1 MNDKEPDVEKDGV
14 ILEKT
19 YSVEWEERDTVP
31 IKETEKSEYI
41 ILFDTK
47 DEFRNCLMDQYKGN
61 PSHIIL
67 IKQSD
72 HYRKLDETT
81 FEVAPGE
88 KGDFIQLIEEL
99 KACHVQ
105 MNQIIYRWTKKRF
118 QMDQMAIKNQL
129 EEGFY
134 SLLYL
139 SQAMIKQKISYKIK
153 LLYVFVAE
161 EIEPLHEAV
170 SGFCKTIHLEQP
182 NYSYEIVKIQEDFAL
197 EENKI
202 ADFILQELNNPK
214 EDTQVF
220 FQGKSRFVPCI
231 RDVDLQKPSTNPVRF
246 QKNKTYLITG
256 GTGGIGMIF
265 ARYLA
270 SEYQANL
277 ILSGSSVL
285 NDRKQKQIDELVQMG
300 ANVKY
305 IQANL
310 SVEEEAAYLLRAAY
324 GYFKKIDGILHCAG
338 MIQDSLLLFK
348 EKAEVEKVFGPK
360 IYGTT
365 YLMKQ
370 FINKPLDFIILFSGL
385 ASVAGN
391 VGQIDYSYAN
401 AYLDHMSFYLKS
413 ELKCTRIISIN
424 WPLWENGGM
433 NIDSQIKEQLREMTG
448 LETIDNQYGILV
460 VNNALQ
466 HDYSQIIVVRINSE
480 KKEVIQSMM
489 QEERRDNIPNKNP
502 IPLESKSQLKR
513 QMEEYLK
520 QILSNQLG
528 IPIAKIKLS
537 EPWEQYGI
545 DSMSIV
551 RMTNEMEK
559 KFKELSK
566 TLFFEYLNINELSDF
581 FVENYADI
589 IQKELV
595 ATGEKA
601 ETTDLL
607 EQKKRT
613 KENNRFITKKEDSK
627 KEERKEYVVSQNR
640 TDTDIAIIGISGSY
654 PEAENLE
661 EYWEN
666 LKAGKDCIT
675 EIPLKRWDYHKYE
688 SEKKDEK
695 GNIYAKWGGFLKNYD
710 KFDPMF
716 FGITPKNAEQMDPQE
731 RLFLETAFHALEDAG
746 YNFDEL
752 SHHEVGVYV
761 GVMYGHYELFASQEL
776 ERGNAMALSSSFSS
790 IANRVS
796 YTFHLTGPSIA
807 VDTMCSSSLTSVH
820 LACQSIRDGECDMAV
835 AGGVNLSIHPSKYL
849 YLCEN
854 NFASSDGRC
863 HSFGEGGDGY
873 VPGEGV
879 GAVILKSLKQAEADH
894 DHIYAVIKASTI
906 NHGGRT
912 NGYTVPNPNKQ
923 ADLIIKALKKADITP
938 RAISYIEAH
947 GTGTSLGD
955 PIEITG
961 LTKAYTQFT
970 KDKQYCAIGSVKSN
984 IGHLES
990 AAGIAAITKII
1001 LQMQHKQLV
1010 PSIHCEVLNQN
1021 ISFKSTPFYVQKSLS
1036 DWKQPI
1042 VTRQGKTV
1050 EFPRIAAISAF
1061 GAGGSNAHMIVK
1073 EYSEK
1078 NKEKEILNNS
1088 QQVILLSARNQNKL
1102 KECAKRLLEYLDKNR
1117 TIGWNQTIKPAD
1129 RIEKVRAFLIESVAF
1144 LKHISITELDTESS
1158 LDEMN
1163 FSLVEWSNLA
1173 EKINE
1178 EWKIG
1183 LSVENL
1189 LEHFSINEMAEFICS
1204 ESSEEMNRGQI
1215 GDEQNKKSYT
1225 AFKLEQ
1231 IAYTLQVGR
1240 EEKEERAAFVVTTWE
1255 ELEQALKYYLEDKAN
1270 EFTYFGKKSI
1280 NQIED
1285 NQESGEQQIEQ
1296 CLQNKDMKQLAKLW
1310 VSGSK
1315 IDWNQLYFKQKP
1327 RRISLPGYPFERKR
1341 YWYDS
1346 YEKKSETKEEPLVRK
1361 EQKPLLD
1368 QTNNYLTAGYE
1379 DAIKNYHGD
1388 EVLVQIVEDSIAI
1401 ISMQDKKHRNM
1412 FHEDLVIGLMAKF
1425 QEVSQNQTI
1434 KAIILTGYE
1443 NIFSMGGTQEQLL
1456 EISNKERR
1464 FTDAPFLYRGL
1475 LECPIPVIAAI
1486 QGHASGG
1493 GLLFG
1498 LYSDMVVMSNEGIYT
1513 AVFMKYG
1520 FTPGMGATYIL
1531 EKRFGETLA
1540 TEMMFTAKSFTG
1552 EELAKRGAP
1561 VIVKKREE
1569 VLMEAMRIAKLL
1581 SEKSKLSLTTLKKEL
1596 AGRMLE
1602 QLPKYIER
1610 EDIMHDK
1617 TFTTQEVKERIR
1629 HYYLDG
1635 HEFGENQNSVSKTVN
1650 EEPQPLNEM
1659 LDALESG
1666 NMSPDEA
1673 KQFCLNNIKF

>member
-1 MNDKEPDVEKDGV
+1 MTDKEPDVEKDGV

-19 YSVEWEERDTVP
+19 VCVEWEERDFVP
-31 IKETEKSEYI
+31 IKKSDKAEFI

-47 DEFRNCLMDQYKGN
+47 VDFRSDLIEKYNGD

-67 IKQSD
+67 VKQSD
-72 HYRKLDETT
+72 HYRKLDGTT
-81 FEVAPGE
+81 FEAALGE
-88 KGDFIQLIEEL
+88 KGDFIKLIEEL

-105 MNQIIYRWTKKRF
+105 INKIIYRWTESSF
-118 QMDQMAIKNQL
+118 QMDKMTIEKQL
-129 EEGFY
+129 KEGFY

-139 SQAMIKQKISYKIK
+139 SQAMIKNRISNKLK
-153 LLYVFVAE
+153 LLYVFQE
-161 EIEPLHEAV
+161 EGLEPLHEAV

-182 NYSYEIVKIQEDFAL
+182 NYSYEVVRIHTDCTM
-197 EENKI
+197 ENRKI
-202 ADFILQELNNPK
+202 ADFLLQELDNPM
-214 EDTQVF
+214 EDTQVLF
-220 FQGKSRFVPCI
+220 HGKSRFVKCI
-231 RDVDLQKPSTNPVRF
+231 RDVDLQDLSPNPVSF
-246 QKNKTYLITG
+246 QKNGTYLITG

-265 ARYLA
+265 AKYLA
-270 SEYQANL
+270 ARYHANL
-277 ILSGSSVL
+277 ILSGSSAL
-285 NDRKQKQIDELVQMG
+285 NERKQKQIDELVRMG
-300 ANVKY
+300 ADVKY
-305 IQANL
+305 IQADL
-310 SVEEEAAYLLRAAY
+310 RMEEEAEYLLREAY
-324 GYFKKIDGILHCAG
+324 RRFKQINGVLHCAG
-338 MIQDSLLLFK
+338 IIQDSLLLFK
-348 EKAEVEKVFGPK
+348 EKEGVEKVFGPK

-365 YLMKQ
+365 YLIKQ
-370 FINKPLDFIILFSGL
+370 LKNKPPDFIVFFSGL

-401 AYLDHMSFYLKS
+401 AYLDHISVYLKNVMAN
-413 ELKCTRIISIN
+413 TRIISIN

-433 NIDSQIKEQLREMTG
+433 NIDSQIKEQLREKSG

-480 KKEVIQSMM
+480 KKEVIHSMM
-489 QEERRDNIPNKNP
+489 QEKRKDNVI
-502 IPLESKSQLKR
+502 ESKKSELKR

-528 IPIAKIKLS
+528 ISVAKIKS
-537 EPWEQYGI
+537 GEPWEQYGI

-559 KFKELSK
+559 EFKELSK
-566 TLFFEYLNINELSDF
+566 TLFFEYTNIHELADY
-581 FVENYADI
+581 FVENYAEI
-589 IQKELV
+589 IQRNLV
-595 ATGEKA
+595 PTDKKA
-601 ETTDLL
+601 EKTDIL
-607 EQKKRT
+607 EKKKKT
-613 KENNRFITKKEDSK
+613 IKNNRFITKRPDDK
-627 KEERKEYVVSQNR
+627 KEERKERVVSQNR
-640 TDTDIAIIGISGSY
+640 SDTDIAIIGLSGSY
-654 PEAENLE
+654 PEAEDLE

-675 EIPLKRWDYHKYE
+675 EIPLERWDYHKYY
-688 SEKKDEK
+688 SEKKEEK
-695 GNIYAKWGGFLKNYD
+695 GKIYAKWGGFLKNYD

-716 FGITPKNAEQMDPQE
+716 FGITPRNAEQMDPQE
-731 RLFLETAFHALEDAG
+731 RVFLEAALHAFEDAG
-746 YNFDEL
+746 YNFEEL

-761 GVMYGHYELFASQEL
+761 GVMYGHYELFASQ
-776 ERGNAMALSSSFSS
+776 MALSSSFSS

-796 YTFHLTGPSIA
+796 YTFNLTGPSMA

-820 LACQSIRDGECDMAV
+820 LACQSIRNGECDMAV

-879 GAVILKSLKQAEADH
+879 GAVILKSVKQAEADH

-923 ADLIIKALKKADITP
+923 ADLIVKTLKQADINP

-947 GTGTSLGD
+947 GTGTLLGD

-970 KDKQYCAIGSVKSN
+970 KEKQYCAIGSVKSN

-1001 LQMQHKQLV
+1001 LQMQHKKLV
-1010 PSIHCEVLNQN
+1010 PSIHCEETNKN
-1021 ISFKSTPFYVQKSLS
+1021 ITFKSTPFYVQNSLT
-1036 DWKQPI
+1036 DWEQPM
-1042 VTRQGKTV
+1042 VERQGRTV
-1050 EFPRIAAISAF
+1050 KLPRIAAISAF

-1073 EYSEK
+1073 EYIEKKQEK
-1078 NKEKEILNNS
+1078 NILNNR
-1088 QQVILLSARNQNKL
+1088 QQVILLSARNQTKL
-1102 KECAKRLLEYLDKNR
+1102 KECAERLLGYLDRNMAAG
-1117 TIGWNQTIKPAD
+1117 IDQTDESVDIK
-1129 RIEKVRAFLIESVAF
+1129 EKVREFLMESAAF
-1144 LKHISITELDTESS
+1144 LKQVSTTEFDAEST
-1158 LDEMN
+1158 LEEMN

-1173 EKINE
+1173 EKIND
-1178 EWKIG
+1178 EWNIS

-1189 LEHFSINEMAEFICS
+1189 LEHDSLNEMVEFICN
-1204 ESSEEMNRGQI
+1204 EYNEEINKLLTGE
-1215 GDEQNKKSYT
+1215 EQKEELS
-1225 AFKLEQ
+1225 FEIELEQ

-1240 EEKEERAAFVVTTWE
+1240 EEKEERAAFVVTTLE
-1255 ELEQALKYYLEDKAN
+1255 ELKNALRCYMEDKSNEMIYLGQKSVSRLED
-1270 EFTYFGKKSI
+1270 Y
-1280 NQIED
+1280 
-1285 NQESGEQQIEQ
+1285 QELSEQPVEQ
-1296 CLQNKDMKQLAKLW
+1296 HVQNKDMKQLAKLW
-1310 VSGSK
+1310 VSGTK
-1315 IDWNQLYFKQKP
+1315 IDWNQLYSKQKP
-1327 RRISLPGYPFERKR
+1327 RRISLPGYPFELKR

-1346 YEKKSETKEEPLVRK
+1346 YQKKSEAKQEETFLIK
-1361 EQKPLLD
+1361 DQKPGSN
-1368 QTNNYLTAGYE
+1368 QISSNLTYGYE
-1379 DAIKNYHGD
+1379 DAVKNYHGD
-1388 EVLVQIVEDSIAI
+1388 EVSVRIVDDSIAI
-1401 ISMQDKKHRNM
+1401 ISMQDEKHRNM
-1412 FHEDLVIGLMAKF
+1412 FHTDLVIGLIAKF
-1425 QEVSQNQTI
+1425 QEVSQNQNI
-1434 KAIILTGYE
+1434 KAIILTGYD

-1456 EISNKERR
+1456 EISNKERS

-1475 LECPIPVIAAI
+1475 LECPIPVIAAV

-1498 LYSDMVVMSNEGIYT
+1498 LYSDMVVMASEGIYT

-1552 EELAKRGAP
+1552 QELAKRGAP
-1561 VIVKKREE
+1561 IIVKKREE

-1581 SEKSKLSLTTLKKEL
+1581 SEKSRIALTTLKKEL
-1596 AGRMLE
+1596 AGRILE

-1610 EDIMHDK
+1610 EDMMHDK
-1617 TFTTQEVKERIR
+1617 TFRTQEVKERIK

-1635 HEFGENQNSVSKTVN
+1635 HEFGGKQKSVAKTVE
-1650 EEPQPLNEM
+1650 EEPDALNEM

-1673 KQFCLNNIKF
+1673 KQFSLKHIKF